1 MELNQDYGK
10 IRKPA
15 VAGSFYSSDN
25 NTLHSEI
32 KQVTDNIQHNE
43 HPRLMI
49 SPHAGYV
56 FSGSIAAKILGMI
69 SPSVSTVFLI
79 GPSHHVWFEGIVVSD
94 MQFYT
99 TPLGD
104 VPVETDIIYN
114 LKKNKLVTVNI
125 QAELPEHCLEVQL
138 PFLQTILRSFSI
150 VPILT
155 GNCAPTDIANLLF
168 PLLTDNTVVIASS
181 DFSHYHSY
189 KQALDI
195 DKRSLQTIISGNY
208 TGFLDACGETA
219 IRCIMLLANKL
230 TLKPKIIDYKNS
242 YDTAPEYC
250 SDRDVV
256 GYAAVGYF

>member
-1 MELNQDYGK
+1 MEQNQDNGK

-15 VAGSFYSSDN
+15 VAGSFYSADN
-25 NTLHSEI
+25 NTLRSEI
-32 KQVTDNIQHNE
+32 KQVTEHNQHNE
-43 HPRLMI
+43 HPRLII

-56 FSGSIAAKILGMI
+56 FSSSIAAKILQMI

-79 GPSHHVWFEGIVVSD
+79 GPSHHVWFEGVVVSD

-104 VPVETDIIYN
+104 VPVAIDIIHN
-114 LKKNKLVTVNI
+114 LMKNKIVTINTK
-125 QAELPEHCLEVQL
+125 AELPEHCLEVQL
-138 PFLQTILRSFSI
+138 PFLQTILPSFSI

-155 GNCAPTDIANLLF
+155 GNCAPTAIADLLF

-181 DFSHYHSY
+181 DLSHYHPY
-189 KQALDI
+189 QQARDI
-195 DKRSLQTIISGNY
+195 DNRSLQTIISGNY

-219 IRCIMLLANKL
+219 IRCIMLLANRLK
-230 TLKPKIIDYKNS
+230 LKPKIIDYKNS
-242 YDTAPEYC
+242 FDTAPEYC
-250 SDRDVV
+250 SDREVV